1 VIVLDASALL
11 AFLLGEPGGDE
22 VGKRLDEACMST
34 ANLAEVLSKSEERGG
49 DAKALLAQIA
59 RTPIEMVPLSVAGAL
74 AAARL
79 RPKTK
84 SAGLSMGDRIC
95 LALAQERGCE
105 AWTADKRWATLKL
118 GVAVHFVR

>member
-1 VIVLDASALL
+1 MIVLDASALL
-11 AFLLGEPGGDE
+11 AFLLNEPGAAK
-22 VGKRLDEACMST
+22 VAAHLDEACMST

-59 RTPIEMVPLSVAGAL
+59 RTPIEMAPLSVSAAL

-84 SAGLSMGDRIC
+84 SAGLSLGDRIC
-95 LALAQERGCE
+95 LALAQVRGCE
-105 AWTADKRWATLKL
+105 AWTADKRWASLKL
-118 GVAVHFVR
+118 GIAVHVIR

>member
-11 AFLLGEPGGDE
+11 AFLLNEPGGDS
-22 VGKRLDEACMST
+22 VSKRLDEACMST
-34 ANLAEVLSKSEERGG
+34 VNLAEVLSKTEERGG

-59 RTPIEMVPLSVAGAL
+59 RTPIEMAPLTVAGAL

-84 SAGLSMGDRIC
+84 SAGLSMGDRVC

-105 AWTADKRWATLKL
+105 AWTADKRWASLKL
-118 GVAVHFVR
+118 GVAVHLVR

>member
-1 VIVLDASALL
+1 MIALDASALL
-11 AFLLGEPGGDE
+11 AFLLNEPGAAE
-22 VGKRLDEACMST
+22 VAGRLHEACMST

-59 RTPIEMVPLSVAGAL
+59 RTPIEVVPLSVGGAL
-74 AAARL
+74 GAARL

-84 SAGLSMGDRIC
+84 SAGLSLGDRIC

-105 AWTADKRWATLKL
+105 AWTADKRWTNLKL
-118 GVAVHFVR
+118 GVAVHLIR

>member
-1 VIVLDASALL
+1 MIVLDASALL
-11 AFLLGEPGGDE
+11 AFLLKERGGDE
-22 VGKRLDEACMST
+22 VAERLDDACMST
-34 ANLAEVLSKSEERGG
+34 ENLAEVLSKSEERGG

-59 RTPIEMVPLSVAGAL
+59 RMPIDVVPLSVAVAL

-84 SAGLSMGDRIC
+84 SAGLSLGDRIC

-105 AWTADKRWATLKL
+105 AWTADKRWASLKL
-118 GVAVHFVR
+118 GVAIHLVR